1 MLYSCAFDTN
11 MAVKSD
17 GYTIWLASPEEV
29 LPHPLSES
37 KATLVIEGQVLIHSE
52 SDLGEI
58 EGFTKIDIA
67 PVSVH
72 AANLESRLDDPTL
85 SAYERE
91 DLISKINLIRSLT

>member
-1 MLYSCAFDTN
+1 MLYSCAFDPN

-17 GYTIWLASPEEV
+17 GYTIWLADPASV

-37 KATLVIEGQVLIHSE
+37 KATIVVEGQVLVHAE
-52 SDLGEI
+52 TDLGDI

-72 AANLESRLDDPTL
+72 ATNLEARLADPTL
-85 SAYERE
+85 SAYDRE
-91 DLISKINLIRSLT
+91 DLVSKINLIRSLT